1 MKKGS
6 MSLAIKNMQIKTTDR
21 YHLTPVRIVVVQS
34 LSHIQLLVTHELQV
48 AIIKKTRENKCGQG
62 CGEREF

>member
-34 LSHIQLLVTHELQV
+34 LSHIQLLVTHEL
-48 AIIKKTRENKCGQG
+48 
-62 CGEREF
+62 